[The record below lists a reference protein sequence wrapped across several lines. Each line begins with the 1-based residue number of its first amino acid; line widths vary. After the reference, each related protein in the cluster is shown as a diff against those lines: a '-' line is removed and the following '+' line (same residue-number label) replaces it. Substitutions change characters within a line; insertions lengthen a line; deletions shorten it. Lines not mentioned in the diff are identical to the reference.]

1 MNGTLNSTRIALL
14 GIILTGAIVSA
25 AAPAQ
30 AGDYLG
36 TARWEFLR
44 TGGTEPSAILNCAV
58 THVGG
63 PAFSFDCMVAG
74 LGDYHEAPAACTAS
88 LGPSWVSMYC
98 WTYLQSSSTDETAVT
113 HVIMNLDL
121 TLAGPYMFTSLRN
134 LPAGLTPYTELG
146 TVRFLGP

>member
-1 MNGTLNSTRIALL
+1 MKGTLDSARTGLL
-14 GIILTGAIVSA
+14 GIILAGVFFWA

-36 TARWEFLR
+36 TARWDFLR
-44 TGGTEPSAILNCAV
+44 TGDTEPSAILNCAV

-63 PAFSFDCMVAG
+63 PAFSFDCMVSG
-74 LGDYHEAPAACTAS
+74 LGDYHKAPAACTAS

-98 WTYLQSSSTDETAVT
+98 WTYLQSISTDETAPT

-121 TLAGPYMFTSLRN
+121 TLGGPYMLTSLRN
-134 LPAGLTPYTELG
+134 LPAGLTVNTDRG